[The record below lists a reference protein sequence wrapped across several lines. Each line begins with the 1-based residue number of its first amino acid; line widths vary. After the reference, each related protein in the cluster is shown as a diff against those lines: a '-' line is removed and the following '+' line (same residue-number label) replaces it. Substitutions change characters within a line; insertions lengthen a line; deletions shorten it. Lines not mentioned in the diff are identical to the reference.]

1 LIDEVEMKL
10 TQKDKMIDKLK
21 ERVNYLEEELM
32 NYRTKYV
39 NLLSDSF
46 KIPLT
51 LADADAV
58 EVPDIVEEKLKCELF
73 EMIANET
80 SPDSPLRTIAEYPV
94 VDRYGEKHHWD
105 DSDIHQY
112 LCRELYLHFTKME
125 QDNLMDMWQSYLGTL
140 KKINGY
146 IFELPN
152 SNNKKK
158 ELKGILRKGVPLQ
171 LRSQVWSSLV
181 HYHTGKERETM
192 DSIAS
197 GAKGKSYYESLLDSK
212 SVYHKHIDADT
223 PRTFPFN
230 IHFAFKGIG
239 CDRVKRVL
247 TAYSNHRGLYSSGMN
262 MVAGIGLLFLDEET
276 TFWFMVAILE
286 KLYPKDYDDKGS
298 KLGIVVDQIIMRDLL
313 CEKMTAL
320 QAHFDA
326 LDVDPTLATCT
337 WFMVMF
343 IDSLP
348 MESVLRIIDCL
359 LWEGRKVL
367 FRFALAIFRLCES
380 RMIKADDPVT
390 IFILIKEIPKRSY
403 NVERIFKLAFD
414 EEEKSFWRA
423 NSINIEEKYS
433 YYMKPLKAEEELK
446 RRKMKKA
453 INIVPLNNVTQ
464 LELCRDESFKQIQWK
479 CGTVIN
485 EGTIN
490 I

>member
-1 LIDEVEMKL
+1 MFGKVFNVQFESCTIITTVSFVIIELKIYLLLAPLYIYSHIAMQYAKITPASGFEEIEEAYPNLFIIRTKDGKHYALTADTTETCRQWVKELQIVVNSFVRIGIINEQDGEKTRKAFFNAQMQMRFFDITNLETNDIALGNESIKSTTEHLHVTLKTLIDEVEMKL

-181 HYHTGKERETM
+181 HYHTGKEREMM

-197 GAKGKSYYESLLDSK
+197 TAKRKSYYESLLDSK

-298 KLGIVVDQIIMRDLL
+298 KLGIVVDQVSHTRVTTPIVASDN
-313 CEKMTAL
+313 
-320 QAHFDA
+320 H
-326 LDVDPTLATCT
+326 
-337 WFMVMF
+337 
-343 IDSLP
+343 
-348 MESVLRIIDCL
+348 
-359 LWEGRKVL
+359 EG
-367 FRFALAIFRLCES
+367 
-380 RMIKADDPVT
+380 P
-390 IFILIKEIPKRSY
+390 
-403 NVERIFKLAFD
+403 
-414 EEEKSFWRA
+414 
-423 NSINIEEKYS
+423 
-433 YYMKPLKAEEELK
+433 PL
-446 RRKMKKA
+446 
-453 INIVPLNNVTQ
+453 
-464 LELCRDESFKQIQWK
+464 
-479 CGTVIN
+479 
-485 EGTIN
+485 
-490 I
+490 